1 MASKPYTAL
10 LNYCMRALT
19 RRAHTEFEM
28 RQKLQKYIK
37 KYLNKPDSISA
48 QDFDQDLVD
57 NSTKEL
63 EDAVIA
69 RLKDLKFIDDTA
81 LIESA
86 IHSSAEH
93 RLEGKIK
100 LAARLRKKGIS
111 FSETSLAW
119 KESDLSEREI
129 AIKALLHA
137 QKRFARLP
145 REKLFQRK
153 AQFLASRGFSP
164 EIIFE
169 LARKDEIA

>member
-1 MASKPYTAL
+1 MESNLYKVL
-10 LNYCMRALT
+10 LNYSMRALT

-28 RQKLQKYIK
+28 RQKLQKYMQ
-37 KYLNKPDSISA
+37 KYFK
-48 QDFDQDLVD
+48 D
-57 NSTKEL
+57 NSTKDL
-63 EDAVIA
+63 EDTVIA
-69 RLKDLKFIDDTA
+69 RLKDFKFLDDAA
-81 LIESA
+81 LIESQ
-86 IHSSAEH
+86 IHSAAEH
-93 RLEGKIK
+93 RFEGKIK

-129 AIKALLHA
+129 AIKALKHA

-145 REKLFQRK
+145 GEKLYQRK

-169 LARKDEIA
+169 LARTDEIA